1 MKVVLKPGAVPLSER
16 EAEALAH
23 RFIAVYFAEITAL
36 FNRVIV
42 PKLQTVTPIRTGN
55 LRSAFRVWRT
65 GGDTLNIGFY
75 PRGFYWE
82 FIDGLNEKYQTITQR
97 DIPIAAALAFRR
109 TREKMGL

>member
-1 MKVVLKPGAVPLSER
+1 MKVILKPGHAALSEQ

-42 PKLQTVTPIRTGN
+42 PKLQRATPIRTGN
-55 LRSAFRVWRT
+55 LRSAFRVWRH
-65 GGDTLNIGFY
+65 GSTLNIGFH

-97 DIPIAAALAFRR
+97 DIPLAAELAFRR